1 MKYARLG
8 RTGLE
13 VSRLCLGTNMF
24 GAGYVDDERAAA
36 VFAAAFDA
44 GVNFIDTADMY
55 HDGLSEVA
63 VGKATAGRRH
73 DVVIAT
79 KGGMRMGPGVN
90 DVGAS
95 RRHLTRVI
103 EDSLRRLNTGYID
116 LYQVHQ
122 WDSATPLEETI
133 STLDR
138 HVREGK
144 IRYLGCSNYAAWQLC
159 KALWTSDRM
168 GLERFESVQPA
179 YNFTVRDPERE
190 LFPLCEDQNV
200 GVLPYQVLMGG
211 VLTGGYTVD
220 GSPPPETHMS
230 ARHSNTAR
238 RLYWNRDHL
247 DMAGRLNSIAMQADQ
262 SPSALVL
269 AWVLSK
275 LPVTSVIAG
284 SSRPAQIAENA
295 RATELDLPQDILG
308 LLDELGTCIK

>member
-44 GVNFIDTADMY
+44 GMNFIDTADMY

-95 RRHLTRVI
+95 RRQLTRAI

-159 KALWTSDRM
+159 KALCM

-211 VLTGGYTVD
+211 VLTGGYSGD

-308 LLDELGTCIK
+308 LLDELGPA